1 MESKIRL
8 LTLLVALTA
17 SCALA
22 CASFAQGQTA
32 GAPAPAGHP
41 GQGAGQGA
49 GQAAAP
55 AAKGETPQQ
64 FLAKRAG
71 EWARTIRFVGSP
83 DNDAP
88 PSTGTSKISVILNG
102 RFIQEQNEDVVF
114 GRPVSGTRIYGY
126 NDVTKQY
133 EAAWL
138 YTMSPAILNL
148 TGTSTDGGKVVDY
161 TGVTYTAN
169 GGKTALHAR
178 VRQVDNDQFVVTL
191 YTAGPDGKDAPFQET
206 TYQRKK

>member
-1 MESKIRL
+1 MNRSIHL
-8 LTLLVALTA
+8 LALGGAACIFASSLLAQQQPAKA
-17 SCALA
+17 SPPENHP
-22 CASFAQGQTA
+22 GQA
-32 GAPAPAGHP
+32 GAPAPANV
-41 GQGAGQGA
+41 
-49 GQAAAP
+49 
-55 AAKGETPQQ
+55 ETPQQ

-71 EWARTIRFVGSP
+71 EWTRTIRFVGGS
-83 DNDAP
+83 NAETP
-88 PSTGTSKISVILNG
+88 PSTGTSRISVILNG

-126 NDVTKQY
+126 NDSTKQY

-161 TGVTYTAN
+161 AGTTYTAN
-169 GGKTALHAR
+169 GGKTRLHAR
-178 VRQVDNDQFVVTL
+178 VRQIDNDQFIVTL
-191 YTAGPDGKDAPFQET
+191 YTADADGKEAPFQET